1 MNIQDYFCTFV
12 LDPKQNKTNQSRKL
26 SKFAITPIFFLFFL
40 PAKLSLFSIN
50 QTPKQKKIS
59 NRILILYSKK
69 QPPSIEVK

>member
-26 SKFAITPIFFLFFL
+26 SKFAITPIFFSFFL

-50 QTPKQKKIS
+50 QTQNKKKYQIEFLSYIAKS
-59 NRILILYSKK
+59 NHHPSK
-69 QPPSIEVK
+69 

>member
-26 SKFAITPIFFLFFL
+26 SKFAITPIFFFFFL

-50 QTPKQKKIS
+50 QTQNKKKYQKS
-59 NRILILYSKK
+59 NSYLI
-69 QPPSIEVK
+69 